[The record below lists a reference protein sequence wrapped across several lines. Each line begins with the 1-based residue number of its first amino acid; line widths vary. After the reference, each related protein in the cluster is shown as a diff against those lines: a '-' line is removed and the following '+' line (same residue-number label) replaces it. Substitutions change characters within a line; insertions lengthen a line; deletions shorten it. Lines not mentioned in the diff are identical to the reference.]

1 MVRIDPKYR
10 MPLVDMFVVIAIQRS
25 SFQFSSFS
33 DSQIT
38 SEQRAPLAAFAAR
51 LPVFIRERAP
61 EFCKIL
67 AFYTWKRVYAVAVD
81 AMLGQ
86 GIVSDGLVTMA
97 LSAQWLHSSWVS
109 STHQQHPW
117 TGCQQGSLSLHPQ
130 ILQIP
135 YAMLYCL

>member
-1 MVRIDPKYR
+1 MVNT
-10 MPLVDMFVVIAIQRS
+10 
-25 SFQFSSFS
+25 SSFS

-86 GIVSDGLVTMA
+86 GIVSDDLVSAMA
-97 LSAQWLHSSWVS
+97 AQLMGFIHPPAAPVDGMPAGIIVPASANFTNTVCHVK
-109 STHQQHPW
+109 
-117 TGCQQGSLSLHPQ
+117 
-130 ILQIP
+130 
-135 YAMLYCL
+135 

>member
-10 MPLVDMFVVIAIQRS
+10 MPLVDMFVVIDIQRS

-86 GIVSDGLVTMA
+86 GIVSDDLVSAMA
-97 LSAQWLHSSWVS
+97 AQLMGFIHPPAAPVDGMPAGIIVPASANFTNTVCHVK
-109 STHQQHPW
+109 
-117 TGCQQGSLSLHPQ
+117 
-130 ILQIP
+130 
-135 YAMLYCL
+135 